1 LLLLLLISSL
11 RLQILG
17 SIQIVFLCFFF
28 PFQVSDL
35 LPPSDLAPMEV
46 RLLHLKR
53 NISRSL
59 PNTRLESKT
68 DSLAYNR
75 ASGHLVEFKRALT
88 DQVRKHY
95 CSFVYFRCLCQRLLL
110 KQPGC
115 TNPTNLRFPLISY
128 LSTLQLLLTDPRD
141 HCIHVYSKYII
152 CNDDS

>member
-88 DQVRKHY
+88 DQVKKH
-95 CSFVYFRCLCQRLLL
+95 S
-110 KQPGC
+110 
-115 TNPTNLRFPLISY
+115 
-128 LSTLQLLLTDPRD
+128 LQLCLLSLPL
-141 HCIHVYSKYII
+141 SKITFEATWLHEPNKSAFSI
-152 CNDDS
+152 DFIFVNFATFVN